1 MVSFDVVSL
10 FTKVPIDA
18 ALDTISDLL
27 QRDENLV
34 KHTPQPLSHKPG
46 IVYEIPCKDCEHV
59 YTYSEN
65 RISEHK
71 SAVKRRDKN
80 NGIAVHEWS
89 SQHMV
94 NWEAAKLKEVE
105 RHLWRRKTLEAI
117 YIFRS
122 LQTSNLDNGVS

>member
-1 MVSFDVVSL
+1 M
-10 FTKVPIDA
+10 
-18 ALDTISDLL
+18 
-27 QRDENLV
+27 EV
-34 KHTPQPLSHKPG
+34 KTPQPLSHKPG
-46 IVYEIPCKDCEHV
+46 MVYEIPGKDCEHV
-59 YTYSEN
+59 YLGETGRSREN

-94 NWEAAKLKEVE
+94 NWEAAKVKEVE

-117 YIFRS
+117 YIFRCP
-122 LQTSNLDNGVS
+122 QTSNLDVL